1 MRRSFFATIGFL
13 SVLMLALPV
22 LAQGS
27 PARSPAKKKIEMRLF
42 SASDFNRMSDVE
54 KEQYLEAL
62 REFHEARQERAQ
74 ASSLFFLDEILQSFQ
89 ASAQTTDCRKAMLEP
104 NRSVFPASCTDD
116 LERAARSGAL
126 GLCITSP
133 VGATTTAGQAA
144 MTMDCS
150 RTLNGTTYR
159 RQYTVQG
166 ETAKIRDMKTKIEE
180 RQQPIAQRQEQI
192 TTDAGPGAAPR
203 PAAAPQAAPGAPTAP
218 TTTQPPAAGPG
229 ARPQARPSNDDSAR
243 CFFGGFALNKP
254 AEGSKCLPVTDLC
267 KQTHLRAPRSE
278 SLTKAI
284 GCGPNNVEIGKCGG
298 RKGVSETAAAP
309 AAAPAGGTNPIRAA
323 DKQVV
328 CNPILYGTQADET
341 MICVPRN
348 SRASANCGSKKND
361 ETLKNLLKK
370 PDGIKAFDEMIKS
383 LEKECLPYWKIE
395 GTNVTEKSEG
405 VPERQG
411 DDFKTDFKD
420 TCGVLLR
427 RALEIGAASEDPQ
440 IKGKVEALKRSPQA
454 PTAPAT
460 APTAAPTSPAGT
472 RR

>member
-74 ASSLFFLDEILQSFQ
+74 SASFFFLDEVLGSFR
-89 ASAQTTDCRKAMLEP
+89 ASAMTRSDCQQQILAAKPRVAGAAYTPVILPPECALVFQQAIGQHTFEKCLPGPIGQDGTD
-104 NRSVFPASCTDD
+104 N
-116 LERAARSGAL
+116 AL
-126 GLCITSP
+126 S
-133 VGATTTAGQAA
+133 ATTFNCTNQRGEPVQYTIRGRRGDLQQIGSTA
-144 MTMDCS
+144 TD
-150 RTLNGTTYR
+150 YR
-159 RQYTVQG
+159 RPG
-166 ETAKIRDMKTKIEE
+166 SRPESATAE
-180 RQQPIAQRQEQI
+180 
-192 TTDAGPGAAPR
+192 GAPR
-203 PAAAPQAAPGAPTAP
+203 PAAVSQAAPGAPSS
-218 TTTQPPAAGPG
+218 TTTQPPAAQPG

-460 APTAAPTSPAGT
+460 APTAAPTGT